1 MPQRHSPRW
10 IYIFNIYTVSQQI
23 IQRGRDTKFHSTSRR
38 QSFSKEFFVFLCALV
53 AKKNKRS
60 IHTYRC

>member
-23 IQRGRDTKFHSTSRR
+23 IQRGRDTKFHKVLVRNSSC
-38 QSFSKEFFVFLCALV
+38 FFVPLCLSG
-53 AKKNKRS
+53 KKNIAATNYFKFL
-60 IHTYRC
+60 